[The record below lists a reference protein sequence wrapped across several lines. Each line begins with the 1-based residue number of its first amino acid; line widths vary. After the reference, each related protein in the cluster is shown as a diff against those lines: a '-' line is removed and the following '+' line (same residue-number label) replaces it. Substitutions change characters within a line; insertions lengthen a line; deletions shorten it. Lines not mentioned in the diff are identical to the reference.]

1 MSLNGVLNNSTY
13 FICLTIVLLPD
24 SPAPEMQ
31 NKHYLWHSN
40 IFKTLDKQFCSFNK
54 LLYKLLKAEM
64 WWRSKRTN
72 LGGNLGF
79 TFGHSAALMPT
90 SFIIYSK
97 SPFHTC
103 QMNDERKVL
112 HSVAPPT
119 TTTLEHSEFC
129 CQGCITASSSQIND
143 KGEAGG
149 GRVHFSNKCHFYLQ
163 SADKLCC
170 RCRP

>member
-112 HSVAPPT
+112 HSVAPPHHHHPRA
-119 TTTLEHSEFC
+119 LKSSVAKV
-129 CQGCITASSSQIND
+129 ASPSQIND

-149 GRVHFSNKCHFYLQ
+149 GRVHFSNKCHFHLQ

-170 RCRP
+170 CCCRP